1 MIQGTSSASCQ
12 QRVPVYSRRP
22 VTDDRKFGKYRC
34 SINHWVTRI
43 QKNRLN
49 EVLLGMTYAFRACAE
64 PQCSTID
71 FCSLSLQLRLLT
83 CRNSRYKMTAEKGP
97 VLESDIANNT
107 TNHRFGD
114 CVPKVWIFTCSFW
127 AFTIPSP
134 NYVPRLRLF
143 CDLLRETIPLSHS
156 RNFGLGK
163 PIPIALQITG
173 YPAQNRGL
181 FWPSCDLPS
190 CVISPL
196 VCVPQSSIFQRAN

>member
-1 MIQGTSSASCQ
+1 MTENLGNTAAVSIIGL
-12 QRVPVYSRRP
+12 REFRR
-22 VTDDRKFGKYRC
+22 TAWMRC
-34 SINHWVTRI
+34 FLAWLTPSEH
-43 QKNRLN
+43 
-49 EVLLGMTYAFRACAE
+49 VLSHK
-64 PQCSTID
+64 CSTID

-143 CDLLRETIPLSHS
+143 CDLLREAIPLSHS